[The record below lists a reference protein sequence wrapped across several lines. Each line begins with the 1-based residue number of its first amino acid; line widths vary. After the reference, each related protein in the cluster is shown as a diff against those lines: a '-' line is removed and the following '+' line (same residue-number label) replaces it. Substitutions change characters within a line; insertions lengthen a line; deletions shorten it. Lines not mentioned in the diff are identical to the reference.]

1 MIPLLKVV
9 KQYERLAVFT
19 LGKFNERSGLRGPGL
34 QILIWPFQTGTR
46 IDLRE
51 EVINIPRQTNI
62 TRDNAPI
69 DITFLVYLRPI
80 ESEAQK
86 VGLEVINYHQAV
98 IGMATT
104 ILRAVIGE
112 MNVDDVLS
120 QRERINRELRVKLD
134 DITGRWGIRVSAVEI
149 KEIEPAPDIQEAMN
163 RQMSAERIRRAD
175 VTEAEGKRQAEI
187 EIAEGDKQAE
197 ILRAEGHRQS
207 EILTAEGD
215 QQAAVLRADGFSIA
229 LDRIHQVASNVDT
242 NTISLQYFET
252 LKEMG
257 KGSATKFVFPMEF
270 NDSGSR
276 ESASRFTD
284 KHNVLIGFG
293 QPCPAALQRTNEL
306 HCVLIG
312 WRESM
317 GSQKASAK

>member
-1 MIPLLKVV
+1 MIPIIKIVR
-9 KQYERLAVFT
+9 QYERLAVFT

-34 QILIWPFQTGTR
+34 QVLIWPFQTASK

-69 DITFLVYLRPI
+69 DIDFLVYLRPI
-80 ESEAQK
+80 DTEAQK
-86 VGLEVINYHQAV
+86 VVLEVVNYHQAV

-112 MNVDDVLS
+112 MNLDDVLS
-120 QRERINRELRVKLD
+120 QRETINQQLRVKLD
-134 DITGRWGIRVSAVEI
+134 ETTGRWGIKVSAVEI
-149 KEIEPAPDIQEAMN
+149 KEIEPAPEIQEAMN

-175 VTEAEGKRQAEI
+175 VTEAEGKRQAAI
-187 EIAEGDKQAE
+187 AIAEGDKQAD

-215 QQAAVLRADGFSIA
+215 QQAAVLRAEGFSTA
-229 LDRIHQVASNVDT
+229 LDRIYQVASGVDT
-242 NTISLQYFET
+242 NTLSLQYFET

-257 KGSATKFVFPMEF
+257 KGESTKFIFPMEF
-270 NDSGSR
+270 TKLLGPFAAAMGTKNEGRDS
-276 ESASRFTD
+276 D
-284 KHNVLIGFG
+284 N
-293 QPCPAALQRTNEL
+293 N
-306 HCVLIG
+306 
-312 WRESM
+312 
-317 GSQKASAK
+317 

>member
-1 MIPLLKVV
+1 MIPLLKVIR
-9 KQYERLAVFT
+9 QYERLAVFT
-19 LGKFNERSGLRGPGL
+19 LGKFNMQTGVRGPGL
-34 QILIWPFQTGTR
+34 QILIWPFQTGER

-69 DITFLVYLRPI
+69 DIDFLVYLRPI
-80 ESEAQK
+80 EAEAQK
-86 VGLEVINYHQAV
+86 VVLEVVNYHQAV

-120 QRERINRELRVKLD
+120 QRERINQELRIKLD
-134 DITGRWGIRVSAVEI
+134 DTTGRWGIKVSAVEI
-149 KEIEPAPDIQEAMN
+149 KEIEPAPQIQEAMN

-175 VTEAEGKRQAEI
+175 VTEAEGKRQASI
-187 EIAEGDKQAE
+187 TIAEGDKQAE
-197 ILRAEGHRQS
+197 ILRAEGNRQA

-215 QQAAVLRADGFSIA
+215 QQAAVLRAEGFSTA
-229 LDRIHQVASNVDT
+229 LDRIHQIASEVDT

-270 NDSGSR
+270 TNLLGP
-276 ESASRFTD
+276 F
-284 KHNVLIGFG
+284 
-293 QPCPAALQRTNEL
+293 AAML
-306 HCVLIG
+306 
-312 WRESM
+312 
-317 GSQKASAK
+317 SAKNSDDDEK

>member
-1 MIPLLKVV
+1 MIPLLKIV

-19 LGKFNERSGLRGPGL
+19 LGKFNERTGVRGPGL
-34 QILIWPFQTGTR
+34 QILIWPFQTATK

-86 VGLEVINYHQAV
+86 VVLEVINYHQAV

-120 QRERINRELRVKLD
+120 QRERINQELRVKLD

-215 QQAAVLRADGFSIA
+215 QQAAVLRADGFSTA

-270 NDSGSR
+270 TNLLGPF
-276 ESASRFTD
+276 ASM
-284 KHNVLIGFG
+284 L
-293 QPCPAALQRTNEL
+293 
-306 HCVLIG
+306 
-312 WRESM
+312 
-317 GSQKASAK
+317 SAKNSGANDEENN

>member
-1 MIPLLKVV
+1 MIPLLKIV

-19 LGKFNERSGLRGPGL
+19 LGKFNERTGVRGPGL
-34 QILIWPFQTGTR
+34 QILIWPFQTGER

-69 DITFLVYLRPI
+69 DIDFLVYLRPI

-86 VGLEVINYHQAV
+86 VVLEVVNYHQAV

-120 QRERINRELRVKLD
+120 QRERINQELRVKLD
-134 DITGRWGIRVSAVEI
+134 DTTGRWGIRVSAVEI
-149 KEIEPAPDIQEAMN
+149 KEIEPAPEIQEAMN

-175 VTEAEGKRQAEI
+175 VTEAEGKRQASI
-187 EIAEGDKQAE
+187 TIAEGDKQAE
-197 ILRAEGHRQS
+197 ILRAEGNRQA

-215 QQAAVLRADGFSIA
+215 QQAAVLRAEGFSTA
-229 LDRIHQVASNVDT
+229 LDRIHQVASDVDT

-270 NDSGSR
+270 TNLLGP
-276 ESASRFTD
+276 F
-284 KHNVLIGFG
+284 
-293 QPCPAALQRTNEL
+293 AAML
-306 HCVLIG
+306 
-312 WRESM
+312 
-317 GSQKASAK
+317 SAKNSDDDEYEN

>member
-1 MIPLLKVV
+1 MIPLIKIVR
-9 KQYERLAVFT
+9 QYERLAVFT

-34 QILIWPFQTGTR
+34 QILIWPFQTASR

-69 DITFLVYLRPI
+69 DIDFLVYLRPI
-80 ESEAQK
+80 DTEAQK
-86 VGLEVINYHQAV
+86 VVLEVVNYHQAV

-112 MNVDDVLS
+112 MNLDDVLS
-120 QRERINRELRVKLD
+120 QRETINQQLRVKLD
-134 DITGRWGIRVSAVEI
+134 ETTGRWGIKVSAVEI
-149 KEIEPAPDIQEAMN
+149 KEIEPAPEIQEAMN

-175 VTEAEGKRQAEI
+175 VTEAEGKRQAAI
-187 EIAEGDKQAE
+187 AIAEGDKQAD

-215 QQAAVLRADGFSIA
+215 QQAAVLRAEGFSTA
-229 LDRIHQVASNVDT
+229 LDRIYQVASGVDT
-242 NTISLQYFET
+242 NTLSLQYFET

-257 KGSATKFVFPMEF
+257 KGESTKFIFPMEF
-270 NDSGSR
+270 TKLLGPFAAAMGTKNEGRDS
-276 ESASRFTD
+276 D
-284 KHNVLIGFG
+284 N
-293 QPCPAALQRTNEL
+293 N
-306 HCVLIG
+306 
-312 WRESM
+312 
-317 GSQKASAK
+317 

>member
-1 MIPLLKVV
+1 MIPILKIVR
-9 KQYERLAVFT
+9 QYERLAVFT
-19 LGKFNERSGLRGPGL
+19 LGKFNERTGVRGPGL
-34 QILIWPFQTGTR
+34 QILIWPFQTGER

-69 DITFLVYLRPI
+69 DIDFLVYLRPI

-86 VGLEVINYHQAV
+86 VVLEVVNYHQAV

-120 QRERINRELRVKLD
+120 QRERINQELRIKLD
-134 DITGRWGIRVSAVEI
+134 DTTGRWGIRVSAVEI
-149 KEIEPAPDIQEAMN
+149 KEIEPAPEIQEAMN

-175 VTEAEGKRQAEI
+175 VTEAEGKRQASI
-187 EIAEGDKQAE
+187 TIAEGDKQAE
-197 ILRAEGHRQS
+197 ILRAEGNRQA

-215 QQAAVLRADGFSIA
+215 QQAAVLRAEGFSTA
-229 LDRIHQVASNVDT
+229 LDRIHQVASDVDT

-270 NDSGSR
+270 TNLLGP
-276 ESASRFTD
+276 F
-284 KHNVLIGFG
+284 
-293 QPCPAALQRTNEL
+293 AAML
-306 HCVLIG
+306 
-312 WRESM
+312 
-317 GSQKASAK
+317 SAKNSDDDEYEN

>member
-1 MIPLLKVV
+1 MIPLLKIV

-19 LGKFNERSGLRGPGL
+19 LGKFNERTGVRGPGL
-34 QILIWPFQTGTR
+34 QILIWPFQTGER

-69 DITFLVYLRPI
+69 DIDFLVYLRPI

-86 VGLEVINYHQAV
+86 VVLEVVNYHQAV

-120 QRERINRELRVKLD
+120 QRERINQELRIKLD
-134 DITGRWGIRVSAVEI
+134 DTTGRWGIRVSAVEI
-149 KEIEPAPDIQEAMN
+149 KEIEPAPEIQEAMN

-175 VTEAEGKRQAEI
+175 VTEAEGKRQASI
-187 EIAEGDKQAE
+187 TIAEGDKQAE
-197 ILRAEGHRQS
+197 ILRAEGNRQA

-215 QQAAVLRADGFSIA
+215 QQAAVLRAEGFSTA
-229 LDRIHQVASNVDT
+229 LDRIHQVASEVDT

-270 NDSGSR
+270 TNLLGP
-276 ESASRFTD
+276 F
-284 KHNVLIGFG
+284 
-293 QPCPAALQRTNEL
+293 AAML
-306 HCVLIG
+306 
-312 WRESM
+312 
-317 GSQKASAK
+317 SAKNSDDDEYEN

>member
-1 MIPLLKVV
+1 MIPLLKIVR
-9 KQYERLAVFT
+9 QYERLAVFT
-19 LGKFNERSGLRGPGL
+19 LGKFNEKTGVRGPGL
-34 QILIWPFQTGTR
+34 QILIWPFQTGER
-46 IDLRE
+46 IELRE

-69 DITFLVYLRPI
+69 DIDFLVYLRPI
-80 ESEAQK
+80 ETEAQK
-86 VGLEVINYHQAV
+86 VVLEVVNYHQAV

-120 QRERINRELRVKLD
+120 QRERINQELRIKLD
-134 DITGRWGIRVSAVEI
+134 DTTGRWGIKVSAVEI
-149 KEIEPAPDIQEAMN
+149 KEIEPAPQIQEAMN

-175 VTEAEGKRQAEI
+175 VTEAEGKRQASI
-187 EIAEGDKQAE
+187 TIAEGDKQAE
-197 ILRAEGHRQS
+197 ILRAEGNRQA

-215 QQAAVLRADGFSIA
+215 QQAAVLRAEGFSTA
-229 LDRIHQVASNVDT
+229 LDRIHQIASEVDT

-270 NDSGSR
+270 TNLLGP
-276 ESASRFTD
+276 F
-284 KHNVLIGFG
+284 
-293 QPCPAALQRTNEL
+293 AAML
-306 HCVLIG
+306 
-312 WRESM
+312 
-317 GSQKASAK
+317 SAKNSDDDEN

>member
-9 KQYERLAVFT
+9 RQYERLAVFT
-19 LGKFNERSGLRGPGL
+19 LGKFNMETGVRGPGL
-34 QILIWPFQTGTR
+34 QILIWPFQTGER

-69 DITFLVYLRPI
+69 DIDFLVYLRPI

-86 VGLEVINYHQAV
+86 VVLEVVNYHQAV

-120 QRERINRELRVKLD
+120 QRERINQELRIKLD
-134 DITGRWGIRVSAVEI
+134 DTTGRWGIKVSAVEI
-149 KEIEPAPDIQEAMN
+149 KEIEPAPQIQEAMN

-175 VTEAEGKRQAEI
+175 VTEAEGKRQASI
-187 EIAEGDKQAE
+187 TIAEGDKQAE
-197 ILRAEGHRQS
+197 ILRAEGNRQA

-215 QQAAVLRADGFSIA
+215 QQAAVLRAEGFSTA
-229 LDRIHQVASNVDT
+229 LDRIHQIASEVDT

-270 NDSGSR
+270 TNLLGP
-276 ESASRFTD
+276 F
-284 KHNVLIGFG
+284 
-293 QPCPAALQRTNEL
+293 AAML
-306 HCVLIG
+306 
-312 WRESM
+312 
-317 GSQKASAK
+317 SAKNSDDDEN

>member
-1 MIPLLKVV
+1 MIPILKIVR
-9 KQYERLAVFT
+9 QYERLAVFT
-19 LGKFNERSGLRGPGL
+19 LGKFNERTGVRGPGL
-34 QILIWPFQTGTR
+34 QILIWPFQTGER

-69 DITFLVYLRPI
+69 DIDFLVYLRPI

-86 VGLEVINYHQAV
+86 VVLEVVNYHQAV

-120 QRERINRELRVKLD
+120 QRERINQELRVKLD
-134 DITGRWGIRVSAVEI
+134 DTTGRWGIRVSAVEI
-149 KEIEPAPDIQEAMN
+149 KEIEPAPEIQEAMN

-175 VTEAEGKRQAEI
+175 VTEAEGKRQASI
-187 EIAEGDKQAE
+187 TIAEGDKQAE
-197 ILRAEGHRQS
+197 ILRAEGNRQA
-207 EILTAEGD
+207 ELLTAEGD
-215 QQAAVLRADGFSIA
+215 QQAAVLRAEGFSTA
-229 LDRIHQVASNVDT
+229 LDRIHQVASDVDT

-270 NDSGSR
+270 TNLLGP
-276 ESASRFTD
+276 F
-284 KHNVLIGFG
+284 
-293 QPCPAALQRTNEL
+293 AAML
-306 HCVLIG
+306 
-312 WRESM
+312 
-317 GSQKASAK
+317 SAKNSDDDEFEN

>member
-1 MIPLLKVV
+1 MIPLIRVV

-86 VGLEVINYHQAV
+86 VVLEVINYHQAV

-270 NDSGSR
+270 TNLLGPF
-276 ESASRFTD
+276 ASM
-284 KHNVLIGFG
+284 L
-293 QPCPAALQRTNEL
+293 
-306 HCVLIG
+306 
-312 WRESM
+312 
-317 GSQKASAK
+317 SAKNSGANDEENN